1 MKSEFSPV
9 WLHSPG
15 LLCALGD
22 DLAGIREALFKG
34 DSPGMQTSDA
44 YSPGRP
50 LRIGRVD
57 AALPEPG
64 VLPVQDRTRNNALA
78 LAAFAR
84 IEARYRRLAAGLPSS
99 RIAVV
104 IGTSTSGMFESERAV
119 RHWTAN
125 GDWPHGFHYLQ
136 QELGSPARM
145 FADYLGVTGPAYAVS
160 TACTSSAKALIAAAR
175 LMNADL
181 ADLVLAGGVDTLT
194 RFTIAGFSSLEAI
207 SPEPC
212 LPFSQHRKGIN
223 IGEAAALFLVSRQRP
238 EERDGA
244 GAGEPG
250 IVLAGWGESSDGYH
264 ISAPEPTGAGA
275 KLAIQAA
282 LERARVSAGEIG
294 YVNLHGTATRQND
307 AMEARVMAECFP
319 RAHRV
324 PMSSTKPFTGHTL
337 GAAGALEAAVCW
349 LALSDENGRLP
360 PHGWDGVPDPDDPP
374 LRLVAPGERA
384 AVPLKYALSTSYA
397 FGGSNTALILKRET
411 RA

>member
-1 MKSEFSPV
+1 MKSEFLPIY
-9 WLHSPG
+9 LHSPG
-15 LLCALGD
+15 LLCALGE
-22 DLAGIREALFKG
+22 DLAGIRRALFNG

-57 AALPEPG
+57 AALPEIG
-64 VLPVQDRTRNNALA
+64 FLPVQERTRNNAMG

-84 IEARYRRLAAGLPSS
+84 IEARYRRLAVGLPSS

-104 IGTSTSGMFESERAV
+104 IGTSTSGMFESESAV

-125 GDWPHGFHYLQ
+125 GDWPRGFHYLQ

-175 LMNADL
+175 LIHADL

-238 EERDGA
+238 EEGGDRA
-244 GAGEPG
+244 GPA
-250 IVLAGWGESSDGYH
+250 IALAGWGESSDGYH

-282 LERARVSAGEIG
+282 LECARVSAGEIG

-307 AMEARVMAECFP
+307 AMEARVMAKCFP
-319 RAHRV
+319 RV
-324 PMSSTKPFTGHTL
+324 PMSSTKSLTGHTL

-349 LALSDENGRLP
+349 LALSDKDGRLP
-360 PHGWDGVPDPDDPP
+360 PHGWDGVPDPDDPS